1 MSILTADFISRSSGA
16 SLTLPMSPRT
26 PFAPAVFFERL
37 ELATAIWESIV
48 SEPESL
54 PLTEGQRREVLFRSE
69 AHRKNPE
76 DAIPV
81 EESLERIRRSL

>member
-1 MSILTADFISRSSGA
+1 MASVSLPEILRLSVS
-16 SLTLPMSPRT
+16 
-26 PFAPAVFFERL
+26 ERL

-54 PLTEGQRREVLFRSE
+54 PLAEDQRREILRRSE
-69 AHRKNPE
+69 AHRKNPK

>member
-1 MSILTADFISRSSGA
+1 MVAKGGATLGLMASVSFPEILRLSVS
-16 SLTLPMSPRT
+16 
-26 PFAPAVFFERL
+26 ERL

-48 SEPESL
+48 SEPDSL
-54 PLTEGQRREVLFRSE
+54 PLTEDQRREILRRSE

>member
-1 MSILTADFISRSSGA
+1 MASVSLPQILRLSVS
-16 SLTLPMSPRT
+16 
-26 PFAPAVFFERL
+26 ERL

-54 PLTEGQRREVLFRSE
+54 PFTEDQRREILRRSE
-69 AHRKNPE
+69 AHRENPE
-76 DAIPV
+76 DAISV

>member
-1 MSILTADFISRSSGA
+1 MASVSLPEILRLSVS
-16 SLTLPMSPRT
+16 
-26 PFAPAVFFERL
+26 ERL

-54 PLTEGQRREVLFRSE
+54 PLTEGQRREILRRSE
-69 AHRKNPE
+69 SYRKNPE

>member
-1 MSILTADFISRSSGA
+1 MASVSLPEILQLSVS
-16 SLTLPMSPRT
+16 
-26 PFAPAVFFERL
+26 ERL

-54 PLTEGQRREVLFRSE
+54 PLTEDQRREILRRSE

>member
-1 MSILTADFISRSSGA
+1 MASVSLPEILRLSVS
-16 SLTLPMSPRT
+16 
-26 PFAPAVFFERL
+26 ERL

-48 SEPESL
+48 SEPDSL
-54 PLTEGQRREVLFRSE
+54 PLTEDQRREILRRSE

>member
-1 MSILTADFISRSSGA
+1 MAAVSLPEILRLSV
-16 SLTLPMSPRT
+16 P
-26 PFAPAVFFERL
+26 ERL

-54 PLTEGQRREVLFRSE
+54 PLTEGQRREILLRSE

>member
-1 MSILTADFISRSSGA
+1 MASVSLPEILRLSVS
-16 SLTLPMSPRT
+16 
-26 PFAPAVFFERL
+26 ERL

-48 SEPESL
+48 SEPDSL
-54 PLTEGQRREVLFRSE
+54 PLTEDQRREILRRSE

-76 DAIPV
+76 DTIPV

>member
-1 MSILTADFISRSSGA
+1 MASVSLPEILRLSVS
-16 SLTLPMSPRT
+16 
-26 PFAPAVFFERL
+26 ERL
-37 ELATAIWESIV
+37 ELATAIWESIA
-48 SEPESL
+48 SEPDSL
-54 PLTEGQRREVLFRSE
+54 PLTEDQRREILRRSE

>member
-1 MSILTADFISRSSGA
+1 MAMVSLPEILRLSV
-16 SLTLPMSPRT
+16 P
-26 PFAPAVFFERL
+26 ERL

-54 PLTEGQRREVLFRSE
+54 PLTEGQRREILRRSE
-69 AHRKNPE
+69 AYRKNPE
-76 DAIPV
+76 DAISV